1 MIKIVYF
8 ASIREQLGIDEE
20 SVELPQSVTSV
31 AQLSAWLQSERG
43 AKWQAALSNPSTLI
57 AVNQEMVNAQQL
69 IKSGDE
75 VAFFPPVTG
84 G

>member
-8 ASIREQLGIDEE
+8 ASIREQLGLANE
-20 SVELPQSVTSV
+20 SIELPEKISTI
-31 AQLSAWLQSERG
+31 ADLSRWLQQERG
-43 AKWQAALSNPSTLI
+43 EKWERALSNPSTLI
-57 AVNQEMVNAQQL
+57 ALNQEMVNAQESL
-69 IKSGDE
+69 KSGDE

>member
-8 ASIREQLGIDEE
+8 ASIREALGLGEE
-20 SVELPQSVTSV
+20 SIELPQEVSNVE
-31 AQLSAWLQSERG
+31 QLSSWLQSERG
-43 AKWQAALSNPSTLI
+43 DKWVKALGHPSTII
-57 AVNQEMVNAQQL
+57 AVNQEMVTADCA

-75 VAFFPPVTG
+75 IAFFPPVTG

>member
-8 ASIREQLGIDEE
+8 ASIREQLGLANE
-20 SVELPQSVTSV
+20 SIELPVLVSTI
-31 AQLSAWLQSERG
+31 ADLSAWLQRERG
-43 AKWQAALSNPSTLI
+43 EKWEKALSNPSTLI
-57 AVNQEMVNAQQL
+57 ALNQEMVSGQEAL
-69 IKSGDE
+69 KAGDE

>member
-1 MIKIVYF
+1 MIKVVYF
-8 ASIREQLGIDEE
+8 ASIREQVGLGEE
-20 SVELPQSVTSV
+20 SLELPENIVNV
-31 AQLSAWLQSERG
+31 AQLSAWLQAERG
-43 AKWQAALSNPSTLI
+43 AKWRGALSNPSTLV
-57 AVNQEMVNAQQL
+57 AVNQEMVNADQL